1 MGIPSYFSHIIKN
14 HTQVIKKNILKNNGI
29 FFSRLYMDC
38 NSILYDAYHDIF
50 SKNGNENKKEDE
62 IYQLILEK
70 TIAKIENYI
79 HVLKPTDII
88 YIAFDGPAPI
98 AKMEQQ
104 RNRRYKSWFQTTYSN
119 NTDEKKPLTSI
130 FTPGT
135 LFMQKLCI
143 VMKQAFNGKEKE
155 MKYNVQKIILAIP
168 DEPGEGE
175 HKLYQHLRENPE
187 QKNNIAIYGLDA
199 DLIMLSI
206 FHLSY
211 TNNIFIF
218 REAPEFMK
226 SSITIDTH
234 IKPNTK
240 ELWGLDIAQ
249 LGRSI
254 SNDMA
259 CAYPDNH
266 RMYDYVFLC
275 FLLGNDFLP
284 HFPALNIRTYG
295 IQRLLD
301 TYRITIGN
309 RPYSFLLSKTMEIQ
323 WKEVSILFSSLAK
336 NEYSFIKDEYAFRK
350 KWDYLQNKIDRI
362 DSLSFCSKDKD
373 KDNDNDNK
381 DKEKQKEK
389 EDLIESVPV
398 IFRQDEK
405 YICPSEIGWEKR
417 YYSRLF
423 SMEIEINDICINYLE
438 GLEWVCKYYISG
450 CPDWKWKYKYMYPP
464 LLSDLSPKVPHYKVD
479 FFSNQTKNN
488 KSSVSVSPYVQ
499 LAYVLPRNQL
509 ILLLPKRQHELLLT
523 KYGHLYPEG
532 NNLKFKWAFCRYL
545 WESHICLP
553 EISLEILEKWE
564 KELN

>member
-14 HTQVIKKNILKNNGI
+14 HSQIIKKKWKNEI
-29 FFSRLYMDC
+29 VFERLYMDC
-38 NSILYDAYHDIF
+38 NSILYDSYYEIF
-50 SKNGNENKKEDE
+50 TKKNNEDGVLNDKTEDE

-70 TIAKIENYI
+70 TFSKIENYI
-79 HVLKPTDII
+79 FVLKPTNII

-104 RNRRYKSWFQTTYSN
+104 RNRRYKSWFQTTYSLE
-119 NTDEKKPLTSI
+119 TKTLKKKILTSI

-135 LFMQKLCI
+135 IFRQKLSVFI
-143 VMKQAFNGKEKE
+143 KLAFKEKE
-155 MKYNVQKIILAIP
+155 TKYGVNQILLATP

-175 HKLYQHLRENPE
+175 HKLYEHLRENPLLIH
-187 QKNNIAIYGLDA
+187 KDANIAIYGLDA
-199 DLIMLSI
+199 DLIMLSL

-211 TNNIFIF
+211 TNNIYIF

-226 SSITIDTH
+226 SVIDTKSAMNSQ
-234 IKPNTK
+234 INVPK

-254 SNDMA
+254 ANDMA
-259 CAYPDNH
+259 CSHPDNH

-309 RPYSFLLSKTMEIQ
+309 RPNTFLLNKNMEIQ
-323 WKEVSILFSSLAK
+323 WKSVFTLISSLAK
-336 NEYSFIKDEYAFRK
+336 NEHVFIKEEYAFRK
-350 KWDYLQNKIDRI
+350 KWDYLQGKIERMNG
-362 DSLSFCSKDKD
+362 LSETKMEP
-373 KDNDNDNK
+373 
-381 DKEKQKEK
+381 KERD
-389 EDLIESVPV
+389 DLIESAPV
-398 IFRQDEK
+398 IFREDEH
-405 YICPSEIGWEKR
+405 YICPSEFGWENR
-417 YYSRLF
+417 YYSRFF
-423 SMEIEINDICINYLE
+423 SPETTTNEICVNYLE

-450 CPDWKWKYKYMYPP
+450 CPDWKWKYKYSYPP
-464 LLSDLSPKVPHYKVD
+464 LLTDLASRVPHYKVD
-479 FFSNQTKNN
+479 FFAVNSSKTKY
-488 KSSVSVSPYVQ
+488 SVSPYVQ

-509 ILLLPKRQHELLLT
+509 CLLPKKQEELLLS

-564 KELN
+564 IELLN